1 MEVIIILKGSKNKD
15 PTVLVE
21 IMRVYANSC
30 GSDDYSEIRWYYDIT
45 SGTDG
50 KYEGVST
57 DISYL
62 FSKSESNESCSV
74 KGMKEYHYPNYPCGI
89 PSDAFPIG
97 EKKSWSLKIS
107 EDGMVEGSD
116 SMKRT
121 GSSGCGVLS
130 SPIFWIIVV
139 AVVVVVVLV
148 VVIVVISRKGKKEMK
163 KTATPS
169 VPAPVP
175 ANPVPAPVPANPVP
189 ITTVYACLL

>member
-1 MEVIIILKGSKNKD
+1 MEEIIILKGSKNKD

-21 IMRVYANSC
+21 IIRGYGNSC

-50 KYEGVST
+50 EYEGVST

-62 FSKSESNESCSV
+62 FSKSESNGSCSV
-74 KGMKEYHYPNYPCGI
+74 KGMKEYHYPNYPCGL

-97 EKKSWSLKIS
+97 EKKTWNLKIS
-107 EDGMVEGSD
+107 KDGMVEGSD

-121 GSSGCGVLS
+121 SSSGCGVLS

-139 AVVVVVVLV
+139 AAVVVVVLV

-163 KTATPS
+163 KTVTPA
-169 VPAPVP
+169 V
-175 ANPVPAPVPANPVP
+175 PVPAPANPAPPAANPAP
-189 ITTVYACLL
+189 ITTVYVCLL